1 MQVLVSGVHTY
12 IYIAINVAAFT
23 ECGQLL
29 YSACIQSNRLVTIKK
44 NAGEDH
50 ILGCPTGLKGRPN
63 SFGMLSNLEVNKLVI
78 YSSSAK
84 TACCMHDNL

>member
-44 NAGEDH
+44 MLVRITSLGAPLALRADQTHLNA
-50 ILGCPTGLKGRPN
+50 
-63 SFGMLSNLEVNKLVI
+63 
-78 YSSSAK
+78 
-84 TACCMHDNL
+84 